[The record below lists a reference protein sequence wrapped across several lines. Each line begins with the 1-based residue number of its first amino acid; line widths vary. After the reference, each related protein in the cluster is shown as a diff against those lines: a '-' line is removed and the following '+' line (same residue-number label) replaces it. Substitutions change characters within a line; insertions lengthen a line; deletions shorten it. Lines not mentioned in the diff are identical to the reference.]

1 MVTLDLRSPSAAMLR
16 LEMDSDVRVST
27 TATDVRFAGQIPGS
41 RLPGSFT
48 LQFGTLG
55 FQDVANEALMPAR
68 VTDRFVV
75 DGNEVRL
82 AVGVEG
88 VNATV
93 AVIGQWHEAMF
104 VYGGP
109 PPRREEVLETVT
121 LFAFEDSP
129 NGMSVRSRSSGLE
142 QLSETVK
149 IVVDDRGS
157 ISVFGQRNSRASVP
171 AHAGARTKYGEVWRL
186 EGQLPDREG
195 QGANTYLY
203 LIGTTTAFAEVVM
216 DYEPV
221 VDDETLLRW
230 LETINLAWH

>member
-16 LEMDSDVRVST
+16 LEMDTDVRVST

-55 FQDVANEALMPAR
+55 FQEVANEAIMPATM
-68 VTDRFVV
+68 TDRFVV
-75 DGNEVRL
+75 DGHEVRL

-88 VNATV
+88 VNATA
-93 AVIGQWHEAMF
+93 AVIGEWHEAMF
-104 VYGGP
+104 VYGGL
-109 PPRREEVLETVT
+109 PPRREEVIETVT

-129 NGMSVRSRSSGLE
+129 NGMSVRPRSSGLQ

-157 ISVFGQRNSRASVP
+157 ISVFGPGNSPGAVP
-171 AHAGARTKYGEVWRL
+171 THAGAPTKYGEVWRVQ
-186 EGQLPDREG
+186 GQLPDREG
-195 QGANTYLY
+195 QKANTYLY
-203 LIGTTTAFAEVVM
+203 LIGTTTAFAEVVL

-230 LETINLAWH
+230 IDTINLAWA